1 MRSQLKNNLA
11 ISARAA
17 FLFLTAGCMPAV
29 EKLEKLE
36 IADLQR
42 MPQTPLAYV
51 DEAGADQPLP
61 WNDLQSRTSTVFPL
75 GTR

>member
-11 ISARAA
+11 ISALAA

-29 EKLEKLE
+29 EKLE

-61 WNDLQSRTSTVFPL
+61 WSDLESRTSTVFPL